1 MRNKQEI
8 YEEKILKQYDKL
20 INKLASE
27 VYKNYNQK
35 YALEDLIVE
44 AKLGA
49 IKGLRCFDPSKN
61 VKLITHLHNYIKFN
75 MSHYIRA
82 NSGVI
87 KVPKNPAYKIIPEI
101 DNYQSAFLILYKYF
115 LDEKNELLQIK
126 KKNLEIKEKLEKLN
140 KFTNKEFRKL
150 QKNFIIN
157 YKNNIAILDTHILK
171 FIKENIDDKA
181 PKSTPTIRVTYKY
194 WEDLFL
200 YWCQCNN
207 KNVADF
213 DLEVWKS
220 YARTAK

>member
-35 YALEDLIVE
+35 YALDDLIVE

-101 DNYQSAFLILYKYF
+101 VDNEFLLNNSNFSSDNLKTMSDLDNKIMVDKYF
-115 LDEKNELLQIK
+115 DILSDKQKKVLQMIFVEG
-126 KKNLEIKEKLEKLN
+126 LTYSEVAKEMN
-140 KFTNKEFRKL
+140 VSRQFANS
-150 QKNFIIN
+150 
-157 YKNNIAILDTHILK
+157 IAIKALTK
-171 FIKENIDDKA
+171 IKDEFGKDVIN
-181 PKSTPTIRVTYKY
+181 
-194 WEDLFL
+194 L
-200 YWCQCNN
+200 
-207 KNVADF
+207 
-213 DLEVWKS
+213 
-220 YARTAK
+220 